1 MALSLITGLVTFLFV
16 LLLVGIAWRYA
27 SRRNAAS
34 VVTKKPKRLHAFT
47 TAQPPEAII
56 EAIRQK
62 VPDSDYALDSIAE
75 ENPRLML
82 STPPSAM
89 TWGFFYPIYLTP
101 QDDGQTLV
109 EVGIESKLVQMGPLV
124 KQQHEACVVF
134 VKASLF
140 G

>member
-1 MALSLITGLVTFLFV
+1 MPTFFFWLFI

-27 SRRNAAS
+27 LRSNAAS

-62 VPDSDYALDSIAE
+62 VLASNYTLDSIAG
-75 ENPRLML
+75 ENPRLIL
-82 STPPSAM
+82 STPPSAT
-89 TWGFFYPIYLTP
+89 TWGFFYPIYLTV
-101 QDDGQTLV
+101 QDDGLTLV
-109 EVGIESKLVQMGPLV
+109 EIGIESKLVQMGPLV
-124 KQQHEACVVF
+124 RQQHEACVVF
-134 VKASLF
+134 VKAALF

>member
-1 MALSLITGLVTFLFV
+1 MTPSLISSLVVFIFA

-34 VVTKKPKRLHAFT
+34 VVTKKPKRLHAFA

-56 EAIRQK
+56 AAIRQK
-62 VPDSDYALDSIAE
+62 VPASDYTLDSIAE

-82 STPPSAM
+82 STPPTAT
-89 TWGFFYPIYLTP
+89 TWGFFYPIYLTV

-109 EVGIESKLVQMGPLV
+109 EVGIESKLVQMGLLV
-124 KQQHEACVVF
+124 RQQHEACVAF
-134 VKASLF
+134 VKAALL